1 MLRTTPVLQP
11 GDILI
16 NDRGFISR
24 ELLNY
29 LKLNRGVDTYVP
41 LKKNMETYNQ
51 AVLGAKDQNVWET
64 HPNKKRKNQFISSIS
79 GMGLYWQSENPDND
93 VPINSCVVWDKGTNE
108 YFVFVTTDTRASAK
122 DIIRT
127 YELRPEIEEDY
138 RQLKDFWKIEDFKS
152 TKLNVIL
159 FHVVCVLFGYLF
171 FQIYT
176 LLPDG
181 EKFLHKS
188 LPVILKTYIPE
199 VRPYVVLY
207 VGYEFGILTLIELQI
222 PVDWCVHSRIS
233 GAPILK

>member
-79 GMGLYWQSENPDND
+79 GMGLYWQ
-93 VPINSCVVWDKGTNE
+93 
-108 YFVFVTTDTRASAK
+108 
-122 DIIRT
+122 
-127 YELRPEIEEDY
+127 L
-138 RQLKDFWKIEDFKS
+138 
-152 TKLNVIL
+152 
-159 FHVVCVLFGYLF
+159 
-171 FQIYT
+171 
-176 LLPDG
+176 
-181 EKFLHKS
+181 S
-188 LPVILKTYIPE
+188 LIHI
-199 VRPYVVLY
+199 
-207 VGYEFGILTLIELQI
+207 
-222 PVDWCVHSRIS
+222 
-233 GAPILK
+233 

>member
-1 MLRTTPVLQP
+1 M
-11 GDILI
+11 
-16 NDRGFISR
+16 
-24 ELLNY
+24 LNY

-127 YELRPEIEEDY
+127 YEL
-138 RQLKDFWKIEDFKS
+138 L
-152 TKLNVIL
+152 
-159 FHVVCVLFGYLF
+159 
-171 FQIYT
+171 
-176 LLPDG
+176 
-181 EKFLHKS
+181 S
-188 LPVILKTYIPE
+188 LIHI
-199 VRPYVVLY
+199 
-207 VGYEFGILTLIELQI
+207 
-222 PVDWCVHSRIS
+222 
-233 GAPILK
+233 